1 MDKKDPLQI
10 DLKSADEIRTVLPA
24 KNVKDA
30 LKDAF
35 LGLAEGRNVQP
46 PQTMTVL
53 PQDSGDFITYLGVL
67 QDKGVFGVKLSPY
80 LTARSKRGEYPV
92 TAYTL
97 LMSLDSGQPLLLCDS
112 LELTTER
119 TAATTSLALDYLIP
133 ENAEKL
139 AVIGSGK
146 IARAHLR
153 YVSGQRPWREIAVY
167 SLSLSDEKSTDRER
181 EISQIKE
188 ISTIATTMDN
198 AKSAVTN
205 ADVVMLCTSSGKT
218 VIEHDWLKE
227 TVTVT
232 SISTNVSR
240 AHEIEPA
247 TLSKYHVFCDYR
259 KTAPLSAG
267 EMVIARERHGWQ
279 DSEIAA
285 DLPELV
291 SGQHRGEKQ
300 VSGQIFFRS
309 IGLGIEDI
317 AVAGLFL

>member
-1 MDKKDPLQI
+1 MDNRNPLLI
-10 DLKSADEIRTVLPA
+10 DLKSADEIRSLIPTMD
-24 KNVKDA
+24 VKQA

-46 PQTMTVL
+46 PQSMTVF
-53 PQDSGDFITYLGVL
+53 PQDSGDFIAYLGVL
-67 QDKGVFGVKLSPY
+67 LDKGVFGVKLSPY

-139 AVIGSGK
+139 AIIGSGK

-153 YVSGQRPWREIAVY
+153 YVSGQHPWREIAVY
-167 SLSLSDEKSTDRER
+167 SLSLSDENSASSVQER
-181 EISQIKE
+181 KQIEEISH
-188 ISTIATTMDN
+188 IATPVKS
-198 AKSAVTN
+198 AQSAVTD
-205 ADVVMLCTSSGKT
+205 ADVVMLCTSSGKP

-240 AHEIEPA
+240 AHEIDPA
-247 TLSKYHVFCDYR
+247 TLSEYHVFCDYR

-267 EMVIARERHGWQ
+267 EMVIAREQHGWQ

-291 SGQHRGEKQ
+291 SGQHRGARQ
-300 VSGQIFFRS
+300 VSGQVFFRS

-317 AVAGLFL
+317 AVAGMFL